1 MVSMT
6 SSVKAR
12 TTTRILIADDHEMV
26 RAGLCS
32 MLKSEPGLEI
42 VGEAADGR
50 AAVDMAR
57 KLVPDVIFCDITM
70 PLLNG
75 IEATRQIREFSPDIK
90 VIMLSVHADHIM
102 VTEALRAGAN
112 GFLLKT

>member
-6 SSVKAR
+6 TAGKAGA
-12 TTTRILIADDHEMV
+12 TRVLIADDHEMV

-32 MLKSEPGLEI
+32 MLQREVGVEI
-42 VGEAADGR
+42 VGEASDGR
-50 AAVDMAR
+50 QAVELAR
-57 KLVPDVIFCDITM
+57 KLLPDVVFCDISM

-90 VIMLSVHADHIM
+90 VIMLSIHSDHTM

-112 GFLLKT
+112 GYLLKT